1 MANIITSQAIRDAL
15 GVLDEELLLL
25 EFDKKHANLAKN
37 KGKFQALTQYSILG
51 LNEETDSPIYI
62 GVIKK
67 TGEVATLDEYKEH
80 QIKTANVELERI
92 IQEKTKLE
100 NEIAKLQIKN
110 AKLNDESWLIRDDYA
125 RVAVEFDELTDL
137 FEDLK
142 NETRRER
149 KKLKRK
155 IFKEIQ
161 QMGFVD
167 KLKFLI
173 RR

>member
-1 MANIITSQAIRDAL
+1 MANIITSKFIRSSL
-15 GVLDEELLLL
+15 GVLDDEVLLL
-25 EFDKKHANLAKN
+25 EFDKKYANLAKN
-37 KGKFQALTQYSILG
+37 KGKFHSLTQYTILG
-51 LNEETDSPIYI
+51 LSEETDSPIYL
-62 GVIKK
+62 GVLKIN
-67 TGEVATLDEYKEH
+67 GEVATLDEYKEH
-80 QIKTANVELERI
+80 RIKTANIELEKLE
-92 IQEKTKLE
+92 QAKQNLE

-110 AKLNDESWLIRDDYA
+110 DKLNDESWLIRDDYA

-161 QMGFVD
+161 QMSFVD